1 LISYEMVRRTVSGD
15 PAGRARQHFARV
27 LELSNGGLAMPFV
40 SLAESVSVEKQDKAE
55 FESLLQKA
63 LAIQIEAMPE
73 ARLANTLAQ
82 RRARWLL
89 GRVDELFL
97 AAPAGKGETQK

>member
-1 LISYEMVRRTVSGD
+1 
-15 PAGRARQHFARV
+15 AGRARQHFARV
-27 LELSNGGLAMPFV
+27 LELSNGRLAMPFV

-73 ARLANTLAQ
+73 ARLANTQAQ

-89 GRVDELFL
+89 SRVDELFL